1 MKNLKDLEKHIK
13 EVEEREDEIGEISV
27 TGGGEA
33 YDTPYAFKKKKK
45 KKDESVY
52 KQIASFL
59 YLNEKNLDPVGKE
72 DDDIDNDGDSDESDE
87 YLKNRRKVISKA
99 IKKQDESVNDLK
111 DDKLHEAKKP
121 KIKVSVKYAREA
133 SDAFRDAYSKRGK
146 MTSTNTFEFNNADDA
161 EEFAEYLM
169 DYIDIPEEVITG
181 YNLDESVNEAK
192 YKDYK
197 KDESMSSA
205 KKINLA
211 IREVNRKLFEIERIL
226 DQSYRL
232 KTEDGVGKTA
242 YTEKTKRNLYK
253 ISEKMYRISE
263 KLRKY

>member
-13 EVEEREDEIGEISV
+13 EVEEKEDEIGEISV

-52 KQIASFL
+52 KQIAASL

-99 IKKQDESVNDLK
+99 
-111 DDKLHEAKKP
+111 
-121 KIKVSVKYAREA
+121 VKR
-133 SDAFRDAYSKRGK
+133 
-146 MTSTNTFEFNNADDA
+146 
-161 EEFAEYLM
+161 
-169 DYIDIPEEVITG
+169 
-181 YNLDESVNEAK
+181 DESVNEGFKKGDIVKWTGDKTVK
-192 YKDYK
+192 YKIEKDAGKSNKTGVKQWKIVQIDNPKRGAIAGEPDLKKESINEATYRQYK
-197 KDESMSSA
+197 SDESMSSA

-211 IREVNRKLFEIERIL
+211 IKEVNRKLFEIERIL

-253 ISEKMYRISE
+253 ISEKMYRIGE
-263 KLRKY
+263 KIRKY

>member
-13 EVEEREDEIGEISV
+13 EVEEREDELGEISV

-52 KQIASFL
+52 KQIASSL

-87 YLKNRRKVISKA
+87 YLKNRRKAISKA
-99 IKKQDESVNDLK
+99 IKKQDESVNEASLELK
-111 DDKLHEAKKP
+111 KLEDAIKMFQD
-121 KIKVSVKYAREA
+121 KIKKQGRITNARDEEHLQNLIKV
-133 SDAFRDAYSKRGK
+133 YKQMGGK
-146 MTSTNTFEFNNADDA
+146 N
-161 EEFAEYLM
+161 
-169 DYIDIPEEVITG
+169 IK
-181 YNLDESVNEAK
+181 ESVNEAK
-192 YKDYK
+192 YRDYK

-211 IREVNRKLFEIERIL
+211 IKEVNRKLFEIERIL
-226 DQSYRL
+226 DQSYKL

>member
-13 EVEEREDEIGEISV
+13 EVEEKEDEIGEISV

-52 KQIASFL
+52 KQIASSL

-87 YLKNRRKVISKA
+87 YLRNRRKVISKA
-99 IKKQDESVNDLK
+99 IKKQ
-111 DDKLHEAKKP
+111 
-121 KIKVSVKYAREA
+121 
-133 SDAFRDAYSKRGK
+133 
-146 MTSTNTFEFNNADDA
+146 
-161 EEFAEYLM
+161 
-169 DYIDIPEEVITG
+169 
-181 YNLDESVNEAK
+181 DESVNEAK

>member
-13 EVEEREDEIGEISV
+13 EVEEKEDEIGEISV

-52 KQIASFL
+52 KQIASSL

-99 IKKQDESVNDLK
+99 IKKQDESVN
-111 DDKLHEAKKP
+111 
-121 KIKVSVKYAREA
+121 
-133 SDAFRDAYSKRGK
+133 
-146 MTSTNTFEFNNADDA
+146 
-161 EEFAEYLM
+161 
-169 DYIDIPEEVITG
+169 
-181 YNLDESVNEAK
+181 EAK

-205 KKINLA
+205 KKIN
-211 IREVNRKLFEIERIL
+211 
-226 DQSYRL
+226 
-232 KTEDGVGKTA
+232 
-242 YTEKTKRNLYK
+242 
-253 ISEKMYRISE
+253 
-263 KLRKY
+263 